1 MQEAKEA
8 AKLKIKQ
15 IEMQKREA
23 KKLAAATKMS
33 TYPEPQKVVDKSSS
47 AINITS
53 ASSSF
58 KRSSIS
64 SNARVGKGMKLGK
77 K

>member
-15 IEMQKREA
+15 IEIQKREA
-23 KKLAAATKMS
+23 KKLAAASIK
-33 TYPEPQKVVDKSSS
+33 YPEPQKIVDKSSN

-53 ASSSF
+53 AA
-58 KRSSIS
+58 SSIKRGLV
-64 SNARVGKGMKLGK
+64 NPRAGKGMKLGSGK
-77 K
+77 KL